1 MDYVAENAAARNRIL
16 SLVAGLT
23 DAEIA
28 IPSDD
33 GWTIGA
39 QLAHLAFWDRV
50 HSGRLRA
57 SLDSGGDLPGS
68 FPPGAVDEIN
78 NAGLEAWRLI
88 PGTAAIRWFAEASSE
103 VDAYLASLDP
113 SVVESHPVCGPA
125 APRRAASASDRP
137 RRRDR
142 TGPSS
147 PVTPGAGGHPA
158 GSTTG
163 GCGRTRTVTVLV
175 MWSRWKCGCLS
186 AGPTRRGCVRS

>member
-1 MDYVAENAAARNRIL
+1 MDYVADNTAARERIL

-23 DAEIA
+23 EEEMA

-39 QLAHLAFWDRV
+39 QIAHLAFWDRV

-57 SLDSGGDLPGS
+57 ALESGGDLPGP

-88 PGTAAIRWFAEASSE
+88 SGTAAIRWFAETSSK

-113 SVVESHPVCGPA
+113 SVVERIQTAGL
-125 APRRAASASDRP
+125 PRLVERHRH
-137 RRRDR
+137 R
-142 TGPSS
+142 TDHGDAIERSL
-147 PVTPGAGGHPA
+147 H
-158 GSTTG
+158 
-163 GCGRTRTVTVLV
+163 
-175 MWSRWKCGCLS
+175 
-186 AGPTRRGCVRS
+186 RG

>member
-23 DAEIA
+23 DAEMA
-28 IPSDD
+28 IPSED

-113 SVVESHPVCGPA
+113 SVVN
-125 APRRAASASDRP
+125 RIR
-137 RRRDR
+137 
-142 TGPSS
+142 
-147 PVTPGAGGHPA
+147 
-158 GSTTG
+158 
-163 GCGRTRTVTVLV
+163 
-175 MWSRWKCGCLS
+175 S
-186 AGPTRRGCVRS
+186 AGLPRLVERHRHRTDHGAAIEQALHRR

>member
-1 MDYVAENAAARNRIL
+1 MDYVAENAAARARIF

-23 DAEIA
+23 DAQMA

-57 SLDSGGDLPGS
+57 SLEPGGDLPGP

-78 NAGLEAWRLI
+78 NAGLEAWQLI
-88 PGTAAIRWFAEASSE
+88 AGTAALGWFTEESSE

-113 SVVESHPVCGPA
+113 SVVE
-125 APRRAASASDRP
+125 RIR
-137 RRRDR
+137 
-142 TGPSS
+142 
-147 PVTPGAGGHPA
+147 
-158 GSTTG
+158 
-163 GCGRTRTVTVLV
+163 
-175 MWSRWKCGCLS
+175 S
-186 AGPTRRGCVRS
+186 AGLPRLIERHRHRTDHGDAIERALQRR